1 MKRVLII
8 THFFPPSQCPASVR
22 LGKMAKYLPEFGWEL
37 RVLTVPPEIHP
48 HPTTLPV
55 EVPESWVVSARYC
68 DPLTSLERQVYVAS
82 GRTGRAAV
90 RSAKRGTPTS
100 YLRPLLRAL
109 WRLFPLN
116 YTRFPDRAVLWY
128 VPGIRAG
135 LELIREWHP
144 SVLFSSSGPVA
155 SHVIGSVLRRWTD
168 IPWVADYRDLWTNN
182 HGVVYPRWVD
192 KLECVLEKWVLKPA
206 DVLTTVSEALAAY
219 LRILHN
225 KQVEV
230 VTNGFDEDDF
240 DQPVTLLKP
249 FTITYTGQVDLTV
262 LNPSSLFAAMTQLQA
277 DKFITPETFSVRF
290 FGPSPGPT
298 LLALAE
304 QHGVAP
310 YVRVEGS
317 IPYAE
322 SVRRQKESTVLL
334 MLNWSGRPVEGILSS
349 KLLEYLGAG
358 RPILAV
364 GPRDPGVSAILA
376 ETQAGWW
383 SDNPAEIA
391 GQLREWITWYD
402 RLGDLPLQMD
412 KRKVARFGRRAQTH
426 VLADILARV
435 AE

>member
-1 MKRVLII
+1 M
-8 THFFPPSQCPASVR
+8 
-22 LGKMAKYLPEFGWEL
+22 
-37 RVLTVPPEIHP
+37 
-48 HPTTLPV
+48 
-55 EVPESWVVSARYC
+55 
-68 DPLTSLERQVYVAS
+68 
-82 GRTGRAAV
+82 
-90 RSAKRGTPTS
+90 
-100 YLRPLLRAL
+100 
-109 WRLFPLN
+109 
-116 YTRFPDRAVLWY
+116 
-128 VPGIRAG
+128 
-135 LELIREWHP
+135 
-144 SVLFSSSGPVA
+144 A
-155 SHVIGSVLRRWTD
+155 SHVIGSVLSRWTD

-206 DVLTTVSEALAAY
+206 DVLTTVSEALAAH

-249 FTITYTGQVDLTV
+249 FTITYTGQADLKV
-262 LNPSSLFAAMTQLQA
+262 LNPSPLFAAMTQLQA
-277 DKFITPETFSVRF
+277 DGFITPETFSVRF
-290 FGPSPGPT
+290 FGPSRGPT
-298 LLALAE
+298 LSALAE

-322 SVRRQKESTVLL
+322 SLRRQKESTALL
-334 MLNWSGRPVEGILSS
+334 MLNWSGRPAEGILSS
-349 KLLEYLGAG
+349 KLFEYLGAG

-412 KRKVARFGRRAQTH
+412 KRKVAKFSRRAQTH
-426 VLADILARV
+426 ILADILTRV